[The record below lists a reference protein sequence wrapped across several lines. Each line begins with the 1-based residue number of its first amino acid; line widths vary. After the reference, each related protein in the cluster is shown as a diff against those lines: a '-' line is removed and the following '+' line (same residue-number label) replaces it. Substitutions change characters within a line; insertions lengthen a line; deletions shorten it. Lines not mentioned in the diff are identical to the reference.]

1 MLMKNAKIPAIK
13 NSLKNPRRNSPTDF
27 EPESKYWISPP
38 DLVRGGVLGGLRG
51 WFGGSWGGRG
61 VVGVLGGPLGGL
73 LGAMLL
79 VFPLRRETKL
89 SGSARYRA
97 FLLFRVWPDMK
108 MLNHCVARCSES
120 FALSIFQ
127 VTCTLDEQQQNQ
139 QTQNKNSLFPF

>member
-1 MLMKNAKIPAIK
+1 M
-13 NSLKNPRRNSPTDF
+13 
-27 EPESKYWISPP
+27 
-38 DLVRGGVLGGLRG
+38 
-51 WFGGSWGGRG
+51 
-61 VVGVLGGPLGGL
+61 GVLGGPLGGL

-139 QTQNKNSLFPF
+139 QTNNKNSLFSF

>member
-1 MLMKNAKIPAIK
+1 MGPFREVLRG
-13 NSLKNPRRNSPTDF
+13 SLGS
-27 EPESKYWISPP
+27 
-38 DLVRGGVLGGLRG
+38 LRG

-139 QTQNKNSLFPF
+139 QTKNKNSLFSF